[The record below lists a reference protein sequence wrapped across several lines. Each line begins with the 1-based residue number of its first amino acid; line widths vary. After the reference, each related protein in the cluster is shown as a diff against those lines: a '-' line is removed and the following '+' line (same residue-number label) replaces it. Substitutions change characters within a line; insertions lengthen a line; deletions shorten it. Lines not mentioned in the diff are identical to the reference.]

1 MASNLF
7 QVLFHPKSIYHYCRC
22 LALRANILSRI
33 GTQEKDRRIYKGL
46 LQPFVSL
53 IRPCPSTSS
62 PSSSLKIFKN
72 SRFILSQRLT
82 ERIHVLFRRYYIF
95 LTGGNPFLRSIVIIY
110 CTIFHVSP
118 QEFALDPFPRE
129 YHATSP
135 QTLFI
140 QQRLSSHSP
149 LHHASI
155 TILSFRP
162 EATVI
167 ILFYRF
173 YSGPFLR
180 PTLPQPHPWI
190 SYEKLPEATTSIF
203 HYAESDQLG
212 IHLLRIFVSCCR
224 CVSASKTMQR
234 NGVQLCPN
242 FLVVAYSYQNR
253 ETGLTS

>member
-7 QVLFHPKSIYHYCRC
+7 QVLFHLKSIYRYCRYF
-22 LALRANILSRI
+22 ALRANILSRI
-33 GTQEKDRRIYKGL
+33 KTKEKDKRISTSL
-46 LQPFVSL
+46 SQPFVSL
-53 IRPCPSTSS
+53 IRPCPWTSS

-72 SRFILSQRLT
+72 SRFILSQHLT

-95 LTGGNPFLRSIVIIY
+95 VAGGNPFLRFIVIIY
-110 CTIFHVSP
+110 CTIFHVSQ

-140 QQRLSSHSP
+140 QQRLSSHSL

-173 YSGPFLR
+173 YSRPFLR

-212 IHLLRIFVSCCR
+212 IRLLRIFVSCCR
-224 CVSASKTMQR
+224 CVSASKTMHR
-234 NGVQLCPN
+234 NCVQLCPN
-242 FLVVAYSYQNR
+242 FLVVAYPYQSR